1 MVSSRAAMSAS
12 RALIRSAADWALRFG
27 DLARTGEGGFSDYC
41 RRVRDE
47 YLPKRL
53 TEELQDP
60 NNPKTKVPLE
70 KMKKVFYRAR
80 GWKDGIPTWHRLKTL
95 GIKID
100 KSVYDAAVAA
110 ASRID

>member
-1 MVSSRAAMSAS
+1 M
-12 RALIRSAADWALRFG
+12 G
-27 DLARTGEGGFSDYC
+27 
-41 RRVRDE
+41 
-47 YLPKRL
+47 RL
-53 TEELQDP
+53 TDELQDP

-70 KMKKVFYRAR
+70 QMKKVFYRAR

-110 ASRID
+110 AYKPEEA